1 MYKKIKDYL
10 DQKLV
15 KSRKRLEESVESWKT
30 VKHED
35 GTEEILGDMRPVRAF
50 LVGKQ
55 NRNDILEALKEANV
69 DGQ

>member
-1 MYKKIKDYL
+1 MYKKIKAYL

-35 GTEEILGDMRPVRAF
+35 GTEEILGDMRPLRAF
-50 LVGKQ
+50 LEGKQ
-55 NRNDILEALKEANV
+55 SHNDILEALK
-69 DGQ
+69 